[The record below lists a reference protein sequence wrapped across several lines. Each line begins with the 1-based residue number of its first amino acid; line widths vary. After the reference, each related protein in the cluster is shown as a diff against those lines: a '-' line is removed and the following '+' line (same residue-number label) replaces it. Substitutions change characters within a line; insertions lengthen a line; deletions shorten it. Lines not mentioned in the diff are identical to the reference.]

1 MKRTLLALTL
11 VLALSTSLQAKTPK
25 EVLEPYKAYR
35 AALEAGNAKTAL
47 KQAKAAWEA
56 AEIHLGDHKT
66 TGDLA
71 QNFGDVKTG
80 EGYSKAQ
87 IKAIERAIELSSF
100 HGEDAHN
107 MYLQR
112 GVRLLETHL
121 FNGNMASIRK
131 PAKEMVSYVKENNLE
146 RSVFYAEILTLQSGG
161 VVSSRNGKKMISLTE
176 EALDIF
182 EKPSESADT
191 VYPIFAHLYNG
202 FGHEYEENIL
212 EAALSYQKVM
222 EYVGELEYETHPI
235 VGRALGRWIHMRG
248 RLQDAGEFEA
258 AKEKGLCECWPY
270 NIERNESVKPLK
282 RFPPKFPSK
291 ALSGV
296 SGYTIVEFDLDDD
309 GNTINHKKIVSWPG
323 DIYEAPAMRSLKK
336 WEYSPRVEGETDA
349 DRSNLIST
357 IRFNIQDRSGNP
369 VY

>member
-1 MKRTLLALTL
+1 MKRTFLAIALAL
-11 VLALSTSLQAKTPK
+11 AISTSTQAKTPK

-35 AALEAGNAKTAL
+35 AALKEGNSEIAL

-56 AEIHLGDHKT
+56 AELHLGDNKT

-71 QNFGDVKTG
+71 QNFADIKSSD
-80 EGYSKAQ
+80 GYSKAQ
-87 IKAIERAIELSSF
+87 IKALERAIELSSF
-100 HGEDAHN
+100 YGEDAN
-107 MYLQR
+107 SMYLQR
-112 GVRLLETHL
+112 GVRLLESH
-121 FNGNMASIRK
+121 FVNGDMGKIRK
-131 PAKEMVSYVKENNLE
+131 SSKALINYAKENDLE
-146 RSVFYAEILTLQSGG
+146 RSVFYAEILTLQSGSLVRFRDG
-161 VVSSRNGKKMISLTE
+161 QKMIDITE
-176 EALDIF
+176 NALDIF
-182 EKPSESADT
+182 AKPAESAQT

-202 FGHEYEENIL
+202 FGHEYEENVL

-222 EYVGELEYETHPI
+222 EYVGELDYETHPI

-258 AKEKGLCECWPY
+258 AKKKGLCDCWPY

-282 RFPPKFPSK
+282 RFPPKFPSQ

-296 SGYTIVEFDLDDD
+296 SGYTIVQFDLDDD

-323 DIYEAPAMRSLKK
+323 DIYEKPAMRSLEK

-357 IRFNIQDRSGNP
+357 IRFNIEDRYGNP